1 MRIVAILAAM
11 IVPLAV
17 YFPVYQQREK
27 AIERADKEIGEL
39 EKRIEQ
45 AQAAARKL
53 PQFRDEVVKLDTELT
68 KLRRILPPDPALNEI
83 RELVDTTARTSAIH
97 IDRLQPRGAAR
108 HDYVATPIDAEATG
122 KLEALEAFFN
132 RLAAK
137 SRIIDVTNVT
147 LLKEPGG
154 AWRAKCV
161 MTAYSLPD

>member
-53 PQFRDEVVKLDTELT
+53 PQFRDEVVILDTELT

-83 RELVDTTARTSAIH
+83 RELVDTTARTSAI
-97 IDRLQPRGAAR
+97 
-108 HDYVATPIDAEATG
+108 
-122 KLEALEAFFN
+122 
-132 RLAAK
+132 
-137 SRIIDVTNVT
+137 
-147 LLKEPGG
+147 
-154 AWRAKCV
+154 
-161 MTAYSLPD
+161 